1 MLPGKVSVVPT
12 IQLSPRKSKRG
23 RGAVDAEDSGEPIAG
38 SSTST
43 ANTSATGPK
52 QLSIDEQIQSA
63 EIETPNREFIEADL
77 QFLI

>member
-23 RGAVDAEDSGEPIAG
+23 RGAVDAEDSGQPIAG
-38 SSTST
+38 SSTSI
-43 ANTSATGPK
+43 ASTSATGPK
-52 QLSIDEQIQSA
+52 QVSIDEQIQIA
-63 EIETPNREFIEADL
+63 EKETSNREFIKAVL